1 MKQRADA
8 KQWDMPQDIMLMHTR
23 TAQQKMLELGR
34 KNARDGG
41 KVEKSGKGLDWKA
54 HDLQPRRDYL
64 EMTKCLEN
72 RDGGFESGSDERRD
86 SGFSRNA

>member
-8 KQWDMPQDIMLMHTR
+8 KQWDMPQDIMLMYTR

-54 HDLQPRRDYL
+54 HNLQSRSEYL

-72 RDGGFESGSDERRD
+72 RGDGFERLSDERRE
-86 SGFSRNA
+86 SRFSRNA

>member
-1 MKQRADA
+1 
-8 KQWDMPQDIMLMHTR
+8 MPQDIMLVNSR
-23 TAQQKMLELGR
+23 TANQTVLELGR

-54 HDLQPRRDYL
+54 HNLQPRGDYL

-72 RDGGFESGSDERRD
+72 RGGGFERR
-86 SGFSRNA
+86 